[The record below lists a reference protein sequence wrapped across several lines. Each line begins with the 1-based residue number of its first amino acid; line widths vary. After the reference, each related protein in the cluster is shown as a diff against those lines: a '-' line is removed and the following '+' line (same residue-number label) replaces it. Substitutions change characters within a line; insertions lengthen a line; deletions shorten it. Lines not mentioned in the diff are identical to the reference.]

1 MGFLVRT
8 TCDVND
14 IGSDFTEI
22 YNLYYER
29 LFRFA
34 YTLVHNEDDCE
45 DIVSDTFVLVWE
57 NWQTIRKME
66 NMKSYLFT
74 AVKNNC
80 LKLLNKQRLFDD
92 VVDVQFINLV
102 MDDLTPEMDFITAEM
117 YKILEKSINC
127 LPERCKLI
135 FLMSRE
141 QKLKYKE
148 IAEILNI
155 SEKTIQAQLII
166 ATKRITDIIKH
177 YDTTFFNH

>member
-1 MGFLVRT
+1 MSFSIRT
-8 TCDVND
+8 K
-14 IGSDFTEI
+14 SDSSDTISSFTEI

-34 YTLVHNEDDCE
+34 YTLVRNENDCE
-45 DIVSDTFVLVWE
+45 DVLSDTFVLVWE
-57 NWQTIRKME
+57 NWQTVSKME
-66 NMKSYLFT
+66 NLQSYLFT

-80 LKLLNKQRLFDD
+80 LKLLNKQQLFDD
-92 VVDVQFINLV
+92 VVDVQFINLA
-102 MDDLTPEMDFITAEM
+102 MDELTPEMNFITAEM
-117 YKILEKSINC
+117 YKILEKSINQ

-148 IAEILNI
+148 IAKILNI

-166 ATKRITDIIKH
+166 ATKRITDIIKQ
-177 YDTTFFNH
+177 YDIALFKN

>member
-1 MGFLVRT
+1 MSFSIRT
-8 TCDVND
+8 KSDSND
-14 IGSDFTEI
+14 TISSFTEI

-34 YTLVHNEDDCE
+34 YTLVRNENDCE
-45 DIVSDTFVLVWE
+45 DVLSDTFVLIWE
-57 NWQTIRKME
+57 NWQTVRKME
-66 NMKSYLFT
+66 NLQSYLFT

-80 LKLLNKQRLFDD
+80 LKLLNKQQLFDD
-92 VVDVQFINLV
+92 VVDVQFINLA
-102 MDDLTPEMDFITAEM
+102 MDDLTPEMNFITAEM
-117 YKILEKSINC
+117 YKILEKSINQ

-148 IAEILNI
+148 IAKILNI

-166 ATKRITDIIKH
+166 ATKRITDIIKQ
-177 YDTTFFNH
+177 YDIALFKN